1 MESPLATYL
10 KHLDNGELAFQV
22 DGPDA
27 QPVFFPRVV
36 APRTGNTDLSWQ
48 VSSGT
53 GTVYATT
60 VVYYKGEPPLNVA
73 LIDMDEG
80 FRLMSRVEDVD
91 PTAVTIGLR
100 VRLRVLAAEGSRPAC
115 PVFIPVLP

>member
-10 KHLDNGELAFQV
+10 KHLDHGELAYQV

-36 APRTGNTDLSWQ
+36 SPGTGNTDLAWR
-48 VSSGT
+48 VSRGA

-60 VVYYKGEPPLNVA
+60 VVYYKGEAPLNVA

-80 FRLMSRVEDVD
+80 FRLMSRVEDIDATEVRIGMR
-91 PTAVTIGLR
+91 VT
-100 VRLRVLAAEGSRPAC
+100 LRVLPADDTRAAL
-115 PVFIPVLP
+115 PVFTPLLP